1 LHCTATIAQGG
12 IFSMDWLFAEAIREH
27 LELRERNAGLQGAM
41 PLERYRS
48 DDSAA
53 NNALFKSESA
63 ARLGDTDE
71 LDDVRLALPTAGDS
85 ASPDA
90 LGVPW
95 GSPRAFDWGD

>member
-1 LHCTATIAQGG
+1 
-12 IFSMDWLFAEAIREH
+12 MDWLFAEAIREH

-90 LGVPW
+90 LGDPW

>member
-63 ARLGDTDE
+63 ARLDDTGE
-71 LDDVRLALPTAGDS
+71 PTAGDS
-85 ASPDA
+85 ASPQVLDA
-90 LGVPW
+90 PW
-95 GSPRAFDWGD
+95 GSPRSFDWGD